1 MVMQRCFAS
10 AIVATLFVVASALA
24 DSGTVVGTVAELDP
38 SVEESLSDKRV
49 TVAEVGKPVYA
60 GSRLVTKNPGRL
72 FVNFEDRWAAK
83 LWENSELWL
92 TTNIRTED
100 GFAYKHQLRFGQ
112 IRVLI
117 KEGQHVSVAIKTDAG
132 TAIPWTTDFIVK
144 YDGRTMTVVCLH
156 GEVTF
161 DSNPPRRDRRVTV
174 KANEISTV
182 ARGKAPTSPQPADPQ
197 TLQQYAGGAGLIG
210 GGNLESQAIDHPSLS
225 TAVSPL
231 VGREPFEGPYV
242 PGERYPVFDP
252 SPSDKLQPMFVPLG
266 GVGIRF

>member
-1 MVMQRCFAS
+1 MLPRSSWSPLRSPIPERWSARC
-10 AIVATLFVVASALA
+10 
-24 DSGTVVGTVAELDP
+24 AELDP

-132 TAIPWTTDFIVK
+132 TAITADDRFHRQVRRSND
-144 YDGRTMTVVCLH
+144 DGRV
-156 GEVTF
+156 
-161 DSNPPRRDRRVTV
+161 SPRRGHVRQ
-174 KANEISTV
+174 
-182 ARGKAPTSPQPADPQ
+182 QPA
-197 TLQQYAGGAGLIG
+197 ASRSSRHR
-210 GGNLESQAIDHPSLS
+210 ESQ
-225 TAVSPL
+225 
-231 VGREPFEGPYV
+231 
-242 PGERYPVFDP
+242 
-252 SPSDKLQPMFVPLG
+252 
-266 GVGIRF
+266 